1 MHVGKK
7 VVGGWMAGW
16 MYVSVYLDTR
26 TDVIIAA
33 ISNRPFSISTSNKV
47 RRGK

>member
-7 VVGGWMAGW
+7 VVGGWMD
-16 MYVSVYLDTR
+16 VSVYLDTR

-33 ISNRPFSISTSNKV
+33 ISSRPFSISPSHKV